1 MSELRERLLIVG
13 NPEPIH
19 VGAHLLSAARHL
31 GLDVRL
37 CDSAAAYRAAA
48 WRRRFD
54 WWLRGHR
61 PSQLTT
67 FGEQVVNA
75 ARDDAVRCVLSTG
88 LAPLDARTLETLGGM
103 GIRRL
108 NFLTDD
114 PWNPEHRAP
123 WFLKALSRYDHV
135 FTPRKA
141 NIPELRALGGP
152 TISYLPFAYAP
163 EAHYPEPAA
172 TPDERQ
178 RFAADLVFAGGA
190 DDDRLATLAP
200 FVEAGFRVALYGGY
214 WDRHRAM
221 QASARGLLD
230 ATGLRKAIT
239 TGKVNLC
246 LVRRANRDGHAMR
259 TFEVAAMGGC
269 MLVEETDD
277 HRELFGPDDDAV
289 VYFRTP
295 AEGVERLGVL
305 LADPDRRARLS
316 RRVRE
321 LVTAGEHTYA
331 SRLRQMQLTSA
342 RREVA

>member
-1 MSELRERLLIVG
+1 MSGPLDRLLIVG

-19 VGAHLLSAARHL
+19 VGAHLLTAARGL

-37 CDSAAAYRAAA
+37 CDSQDAYRASS

-54 WWLRGHR
+54 WWFRGHR
-61 PSQLTT
+61 PSQLTA
-67 FGEQVVNA
+67 FGEQVAKV
-75 ARDDAVRCVLSTG
+75 ARADGVKCLLSTG
-88 LAPLDARTLETLGGM
+88 LAPIDAHTLDTLGGM

-123 WFLKALSRYDHV
+123 WFLRALSRYDHV
-135 FTPRKA
+135 FTPRRA
-141 NIPELRALGGP
+141 NIRELQALGGP
-152 TISYLPFAYAP
+152 TISYLPFAFAP
-163 EAHYPEPAA
+163 EAHYPEPAT

-178 RFAADLVFAGGA
+178 HFAADLVFAGGA
-190 DDDRLATLAP
+190 DADRVTTLTP
-200 FVEAGFRVALYGGY
+200 FVAAGFRVALYGGY
-214 WDRHRAM
+214 WDRHAALR
-221 QASARGLLD
+221 ASARGFLD
-230 ATGLRKAIT
+230 APGLRKAVT
-239 TGKVNLC
+239 AGKVNLC

-269 MLVEETDD
+269 MLVEDTDD
-277 HRELFGPDDDAV
+277 HRELFGEDDDAV

-295 AEGVERLGVL
+295 AEGVDRLAVL
-305 LADPDRRARLS
+305 LADPGRRARLS

-321 LVTAGEHTYA
+321 LVVAGDHTYA
-331 SRLRQMQLTSA
+331 ARLRQMQLSSP